1 MTDGPLGGADPAA
14 MTRDRAR
21 VGPVEG
27 RWAACRRSVRA
38 WPGLARTSVAAVALA
53 GTCVGWALVP
63 WTLGVLVARAL
74 DAVDP
79 TGAPRRPTLGAGALA
94 MTLVGPAVGL
104 GGAGAVLLGSAH
116 AGLAAACALVAPAA
130 VFASLG
136 PLLVA
141 PFARADGAP
150 GAFEGCAAACV
161 ASARRASAS
170 VAFDGALAGL
180 LAGLPA
186 ALLALQPVSG
196 SLVVWAGLGVWALV
210 LVPAGAVVLA
220 RGLRTVEVPSAPP
233 GDQASLAMRPSAEA
247 PSASAV
253 PGLRAVLF
261 GSALGG
267 FVLAVACVAALA
279 VPAPATPLGQDEVPL
294 EDELAPRGDG
304 GFAVPGPHGLVV
316 SRAGR
321 TLRIEAADGG
331 GAGEVALA
339 SEGGALRVGRGRF
352 AGVEAWEARLEAPP
366 SRVVFDAEGV
376 RLDDGPAA
384 RFPAR
389 VGAVTLASTGVALAL
404 LSGFLAAAVGRLRA
418 AAPDGVRRAASSRSP
433 AAAPGTAAG
442 VATALGIAL
451 GLLAAAA
458 TLVVGL

>member
-14 MTRDRAR
+14 MTRDHAP
-21 VGPVEG
+21 VGPLEG
-27 RWAACRRSVRA
+27 RWAACRRAARA
-38 WPGLARTSVAAVALA
+38 WPGLARASCAAVALA
-53 GTCVGWALVP
+53 GTCIGWALVP
-63 WTLGVLVARAL
+63 WPLAVLVARAL

-94 MTLVGPAVGL
+94 MTLAGPAVGL
-104 GGAGAVLLGSAH
+104 GGARAVLLGSAH

-141 PFARADGAP
+141 PFARADGGP

-161 ASARRASAS
+161 ASARRAPAS

-180 LAGLPA
+180 LAGMPA
-186 ALLALQPVSG
+186 ALVALQPVSG
-196 SLVVWAGLGVWALV
+196 SLAVWTGLGVWALA

-220 RGLRTVEVPSAPP
+220 RGLRTVEVSSAPP
-233 GDQASLAMRPSAEA
+233 AMLQVTEA

-253 PGLRAVLF
+253 PGLRAVLL
-261 GSALGG
+261 GTGLGG
-267 FVLAVACVAALA
+267 LVLAVACVAALA
-279 VPAPATPLGQDEVPL
+279 VPAPATPLGPDVAAL

-304 GFAVPGPHGLVV
+304 RFQVPGPHGLVV

-339 SEGGALRVGRGRF
+339 SEGRALRVGRVRF

-384 RFPAR
+384 RLRAR
-389 VGAVTLASTGVALAL
+389 AGVGTLASTLASMGVALAL

-418 AAPDGVRRAASSRSP
+418 GAPDGVRRVTSSRSA
-433 AAAPGTAAG
+433 AAAPGPAAG

-458 TLVVGL
+458 TLVTGL